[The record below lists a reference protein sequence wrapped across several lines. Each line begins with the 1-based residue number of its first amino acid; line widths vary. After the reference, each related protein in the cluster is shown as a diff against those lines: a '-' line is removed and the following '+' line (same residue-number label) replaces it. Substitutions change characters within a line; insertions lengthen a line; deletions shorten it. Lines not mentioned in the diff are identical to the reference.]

1 MKKID
6 NTVFEA
12 LFRQAIIDEY
22 NEEIDL
28 IPPKEELIKTITFS
42 PEFGL
47 KMKKLFA
54 REKRRDY
61 LKKALTYSK
70 RVAAVFVITTT
81 LIFGILLFSPEVRAA
96 VKNTVVEWYDKFTSF
111 IFQGEASDT
120 NKKMEWQPEYLPT
133 GYYENFVEKLGKS
146 TNIEYA
152 DPQGNIVYLSYRPE
166 ENDTN
171 ISVDNESHEIESR
184 IINGQEAYIV
194 KATSEEFENGV
205 IWSMEGYTLS
215 LWSKLSV
222 DELIKI
228 AQSIH

>member
-6 NTVFEA
+6 DTVFEA

-22 NEEIDL
+22 NKDIDS

-42 PEFGL
+42 PEFEL

-70 RVAAVFVITTT
+70 RVAAVFIITTT
-81 LIFGILLFSPEVRAA
+81 LIFGILLFSSEVRAA

-133 GYYENFVEKLGKS
+133 GYNEIFVEKLGKS
-146 TNIEYA
+146 TNIEYV
-152 DPQGNIVYLSYRPE
+152 DPQGNIIYLSYRPE

-171 ISVDNESHEIESR
+171 ISVDNENHEIESGT
-184 IINGQEAYIV
+184 ISGQEAYIV

-222 DELIKI
+222 DELVKI

>member
-12 LFRQAIIDEY
+12 LFRQATIDEY